1 MAQPAQL
8 KLGTL
13 PYEEEQIDEDTHYD
27 DIVTTALRTRE
38 GIDLSLLD
46 EEHRR
51 YLLKNTEDY
60 IRRALLAIENNHLHL
75 TREGINISNRIM
87 SDLMDV

>member
-1 MAQPAQL
+1 MESIEQ
-8 KLGTL
+8 GVL
-13 PYEEEQIDEDTHYD
+13 PYEEEQIDDDTHYD

-46 EEHRR
+46 EKHRS
-51 YLLKNTEDY
+51 YLLKNAQDY
-60 IRRALLAIENNHLHL
+60 LKRGLMALDNDHLHL